1 MNKEK
6 EKIKKTEKEE
16 KQPYTNYVIVN
27 LFVLLINFIN
37 VLIWLNLYLQG
48 HEYGLIWI
56 FVSGLIII
64 YQIIKLYKYGK
75 QDIFKFPIIKF

>member
-75 QDIFKFPIIKF
+75 

>member
-16 KQPYTNYVIVN
+16 KRLYTNYVIIN

-37 VLIWLNLYLQG
+37 VLIWLKLYLQG

-56 FVSGLIII
+56 FASGLIVI
-64 YQIIKLYKYGK
+64 YQIIKLYKHGK
-75 QDIFKFPIIKF
+75 

>member
-16 KQPYTNYVIVN
+16 KQPYTNYVILN

-75 QDIFKFPIIKF
+75 